1 LALCYLFLFLLGLI
15 PVGIWYKRRVRRAID
30 SLTAAVQQSL
40 SQGEMYRS
48 PELPPEWSSLQQTLH
63 ECFQHIYHTEQQQR
77 QQNAW
82 LQQAIDSTHSVVWR
96 WDGQDDLVFLP
107 SEYMTPPSFSLW
119 LQRIHSDD
127 RPRVTEG
134 LRRQW
139 TEPPIA
145 FQFIYR
151 IQNLKGE
158 WRWHQLHGIA
168 QRDFSGETQCLIG
181 LYRDVTDEQSLD
193 RATRTLAQTLPLK
206 IADYAQTLLHALC
219 ELHHASQ
226 AIIILFPSATSEQGI
241 PWLVWREGQQQSE
254 SPFSPAAFT
263 LDQSPYAQTVKQGSL
278 SINQHLLGHYPR
290 VPPFDNVPLH
300 SYLGSLLIA
309 PQNDQMLGLIAVLG
323 VRPLQVEKSAR
334 HLFSRYARRLAFE
347 LARLPANEFDQLL
360 GFQRSPVASAISS
373 PPAETSMKSP
383 KNKGEVLVVD
393 DSPINQDMVASMLKR
408 LHYHCDTANNGL
420 YALQFLQQHHYD
432 VVLMDCEMP
441 EMDGYTATREWRT
454 YEQTH
459 QLPRTP
465 IIALTANALAEHRQ
479 VCVDAGMDGFLTKP
493 LRFKVLRDTLEHWT
507 ASPMS
512 DSHLS
517 DCFSDPHPAAE
528 ATPCKQLP
536 VLEHSVLHSLQKIMG
551 ADLHPLLQQ
560 FIYTLPAQ
568 VVELNDLFAH
578 AQWEMLARKA
588 HRLRGESLQIG
599 AMRIGQLCQFIE
611 LEAKSNSVSPESLSI
626 LLPQLSTELTA
637 FTTAISEVLPHD

>member
-1 LALCYLFLFLLGLI
+1 M
-15 PVGIWYKRRVRRAID
+15 RRAIN
-30 SLTAAVQQSL
+30 SLTVAVQQTL
-40 SQGEMYRS
+40 PQGKGYRS
-48 PELPPEWSSLQQTLH
+48 PELPHEWSSLQQALQ
-63 ECFQHIYHTEQQQR
+63 ECFQQVYHTEQQQR
-77 QQNAW
+77 QHHVW
-82 LQQAIDSTHSVVWR
+82 LQHAIDSTSSVLWR
-96 WDGQDDLVFLP
+96 WDGQEDLVFLP
-107 SEYMTPPSFSLW
+107 SEYMMPPCFSLW
-119 LQRIHSDD
+119 LQRIHSED
-127 RPRVTEG
+127 RPRVAEG

-139 TEPPIA
+139 TEPPVP
-145 FQFIYR
+145 FQFTYR

-158 WRWHQLHGIA
+158 WRWHQLSGLA
-168 QRDFSGETQCLIG
+168 QRNSAGETQCFIG
-181 LYRDVTDEQSLD
+181 LYRDTTDEQSLD
-193 RATRTLAQTLPLK
+193 RAVRTLAQTLPLK
-206 IADYAQTLLHALC
+206 ITDYAQTLLYALC

-226 AIIILFPSATSEQGI
+226 GIIILFSSSSSEQAVA
-241 PWLVWREGQQQSE
+241 WVVWRDGQLQSD
-254 SPFSPAAFT
+254 SNFSPATFT
-263 LDQSPYAQTVKQGSL
+263 LEQSPYAQTLKQGSL
-278 SINQHLLGHYPR
+278 LINQHLLGHYPR

-309 PQNDQMLGLIAVLG
+309 PQNDRLLGIIAVLG
-323 VRPLQVEKSAR
+323 VHPLHVEKSAR

-347 LARLPANEFDQLL
+347 LARLSADQFDGLL
-360 GFQRSPVASAISS
+360 GVERNNVRLPPSRL
-373 PPAETSMKSP
+373 PAETPSNPPRKM
-383 KNKGEVLVVD
+383 GDVLVVD

-420 YALQFLQQHHYD
+420 NALQFLQQHHYD

-441 EMDGYTATREWRT
+441 EMDGYTATRQWRA
-454 YEQTH
+454 YEQAH
-459 QLPRTP
+459 QLARTP

-493 LRFKVLRDTLEHWT
+493 LRFKVLRDTLAHWT
-507 ASPMS
+507 ESSMS
-512 DSHLS
+512 DSPLS
-517 DCFSDPHPAAE
+517 PDCLSESRPAEE

-536 VLEHSVLHSLQKIMG
+536 VLEHSVLQNLQKIMG
-551 ADLHPLLQQ
+551 VDLYPLLQQ

-611 LEAKSNSVSPESLSI
+611 LEAKSSSISPESLSI